1 MESDSG
7 ISSNS
12 SCEEYSEEEF
22 VIVPETEPTKREADN
37 RITSK
42 YMTKYEK
49 AYILGVRATQLSM
62 NAPPMVE
69 IGDLTD
75 AYAIAEKELAEGKI
89 PFILRRK
96 LPDNTYEYWN
106 IKEMIVPE

>member
-1 MESDSG
+1 MESDSEV
-7 ISSNS
+7 STNTSLS
-12 SCEEYSEEEF
+12 QFSEEEF
-22 VIVPETEPTKREADN
+22 VIVPEKEPVKRDPQN
-37 RITSK
+37 RITLK

-62 NAPPMVE
+62 NAPPLVE

-75 AYAIAEKELAEGKI
+75 AFEIAEKELKERKI

-96 LPDNTYEYWN
+96 LPDNTYEYWD
-106 IKEMIVPE
+106 IKDMVVPE